1 MSSPT
6 LDRAEDAARA
16 ALVLLGREDGRV
28 EAERLPQGVQL
39 EVTQLPGIR
48 VPIRVVL
55 TWRELTQPHWR
66 DLVRRRLT
74 DRPAL

>member
-16 ALVLLGREDGRV
+16 ALALLGRDAHV
-28 EAERLPQGVQL
+28 QAERVPQGVQL
-39 EVTQLPGIR
+39 EVSRIPGVR
-48 VPIRVVL
+48 LPIRVVL
-55 TWRELTQPHWR
+55 TWRDLTQPHWR
-66 DLVRRRLT
+66 DLLRRRLT